1 VQKVAKRA
9 RGRPTGASD
18 QEGKRQEFV
27 DAVMRSIAENGYK
40 DLTVA
45 TICEAG
51 GFSRGLISHYFPG
64 KDALLLHAVR
74 ELAKDFENATRAAAA
89 GAGPDP
95 FDRLHAVLAASFRE
109 PVFTPERVLVWV
121 ALASTSHWS
130 PELADV
136 YRKLYRPYHRGLA
149 RLLKKAGD
157 DRGVRINSERLAV
170 TLTQLVEGLWS
181 GWAADPKTVS
191 VREAEAACHDLLNA
205 FLPNARTARDNSSL
219 QWR

>member
-1 VQKVAKRA
+1 VEKTAKRE
-9 RGRPTGASD
+9 RGRPVGSSD
-18 QEGKRQEFV
+18 QQGKRQEFV
-27 DAVMRSIAENGYK
+27 AAVMRAIAEFGYK

-51 GFSRGLISHYFPG
+51 GFSRGLMGHYFAG

-74 ELAKDFENATRAAAA
+74 EVAKDFENATRAAAA
-89 GAGPDP
+89 EAGDDP
-95 FDRLHAVLAASFRE
+95 LDRLHAVVAASFRE

-130 PELADV
+130 PELTDI
-136 YRKLYRPYHRGLA
+136 YRKLNAPYRRGLA
-149 RLLKKAGD
+149 RLIKKAGEE
-157 DRGVRINSERLAV
+157 RGVSVTPERLAM

-191 VREAEAACHDLLNA
+191 VRESELACHDLLDA
-205 FLPNARTARDNSSL
+205 FLGARRGSE
-219 QWR
+219 

>member
-1 VQKVAKRA
+1 
-9 RGRPTGASD
+9 
-18 QEGKRQEFV
+18 
-27 DAVMRSIAENGYK
+27 MRSIAENGYK

-51 GFSRGLISHYFPG
+51 GFSRGLIGHYFPG
-64 KDALLLHAVR
+64 KDALLLHAVC
-74 ELAKDFENATRAAAA
+74 EVAKDFESATRAAAA
-89 GAGPDP
+89 EAGQDP
-95 FDRLHAVLAASFRE
+95 VDRLHAVVAASFRE
-109 PVFTPERVLVWV
+109 PVFTSERVLVWV

-149 RLLKKAGD
+149 RLIKKASD
-157 DRGVRINSERLAV
+157 ERGLKVNSQRLAI

-181 GWAADPKTVS
+181 GWAADPRTVS

-205 FLPNARTARDNSSL
+205 FLHPRRIAS
-219 QWR
+219 